1 MNVQITTSLNQ
12 EALIAENIKKNFEDE
27 KPFSAVLAS
36 QLLQNSAQVTTDIPD
51 QLVDITLVKQEELLE
66 ISPSNPEVSTLGASN
81 QLLMQTMKI
90 KDIGE
95 SEKANSNTIEKN
107 QSMAQSI
114 VNNKLLE
121 ETIEPFSMNNN
132 TIDDSIQIESLI
144 ENQKSQQFEMVPK
157 RQLSLAES
165 RDKTTQVEKSTEAT
179 KLPLLEKSLFRK
191 EDELSSPFLKSEGII
206 MKETVTIEQ
215 PAASIS
221 ATSNEELTVMP
232 IAIPVT
238 VQKESLETTPKNV
251 LLDGTQQFKLGS
263 KNEKLIVETLEK
275 NITDTRNLD
284 KEFTIKMNP
293 ANLGP
298 VKIQMKVTNQ
308 QVDLIFKLQTS
319 QTKELFTSV
328 TKQFIQILDN
338 MKSSEHGKLQLGL
351 QFVSQNNDISSD
363 LTTNNIQS
371 QQLGFDF
378 SGQQEQRQSGQKQ
391 IHVNKGASF
400 IATLEKTID
409 EIHTN
414 ETKNNGSVSILA

>member
-12 EALIAENIKKNFEDE
+12 EALIAENKKKNFEDE
-27 KPFSAVLAS
+27 KQFSAALAS

-90 KDIGE
+90 KDISE

-107 QSMAQSI
+107 QSMAQST

-121 ETIEPFSMNNN
+121 KTIEPFSMNNN
-132 TIDDSIQIESLI
+132 TIDDSMQIESLI
-144 ENQKSQQFEMVPK
+144 ENQKSQQFEMAPK

-165 RDKTTQVEKSTEAT
+165 RDKTTQVEKSNEAT
-179 KLPLLEKSLFRK
+179 KLPLLEKSLFIK

-206 MKETVTIEQ
+206 IKEKVTIEQ